1 MSEFINKH
9 YVVFFSPGTFV
20 SEQTEKE
27 IDTPDIRV
35 AVEMAKSI
43 TERYGAK
50 PYGFQFVLRKTHP
63 PLDDGEGGKLEVL
76 AKEIRRSGTYFIGG
90 KLLLLSDLERSN
102 DQNDRFLIDNMRIN
116 DYPIVIENTN
126 SWKST
131 MPFREEDV
139 LLTADGEIQV
149 LGDNPQLKD
158 YRLETI
164 LRIKRE
170 RGF

>member
-1 MSEFINKH
+1 MSNFVNKH

-63 PLDDGEGGKLEVL
+63 PLDDGENGKLEVL
-76 AKEIRRSGTYFIGG
+76 SKEIRRSGTYFIGG
-90 KLLLLSDLERSN
+90 RLRFLDEIEREN
-102 DQNDRFLIDNMRIN
+102 DQNERHISDNMRLN
-116 DYPIVIENTN
+116 DYPIVIENVN

-131 MPFREEDV
+131 MPFQEEDV
-139 LLTADGEIQV
+139 LLTSDGLIQV
-149 LGDNPQLKD
+149 LGDDPKLKD
-158 YRLETI
+158 YRRETI
-164 LRIKRE
+164 ERLKRE